1 MACFESKQWS
11 TTSSL
16 LLETI
21 KPPRTTKN
29 PNKSRK
35 NIKKKHHQRSHQK
48 PWKSHG
54 SFMGIPIQNKAKTQP
69 FNPSTTPRGVS
80 GVPAAWRPRRRR
92 NLRPAA
98 AEWHASLGMDP
109 SFFMVCYG
117 MLMIMIWDFRISE
130 DPLWYVDDFFKSHP
144 HISHFLRPGLKNHQF
159 IWLVSCY
166 GMLWSGMLMSMGL

>member
-1 MACFESKQWS
+1 MKEPWLFHGDSHSKQG
-11 TTSSL
+11 
-16 LLETI
+16 
-21 KPPRTTKN
+21 KN
-29 PNKSRK
+29 P
-35 NIKKKHHQRSHQK
+35 
-48 PWKSHG
+48 
-54 SFMGIPIQNKAKTQP
+54 TLQP